1 MVSFILDLS
10 FNTINIYLLETDLL
24 YVRLSLHIK
33 LRVLG
38 KDDFYILSITHT
50 SIYNSDFSKKFNN
63 FSSTK
68 YTTFHYH
75 ILNMFMISV
84 YN

>member
-1 MVSFILDLS
+1 MNFILDLS
-10 FNTINIYLLETDLL
+10 FNTINILLLETDLL
-24 YVRLSLHIK
+24 YVRLSLHRK

-38 KDDFYILSITHT
+38 KNVFYILSITHT

-63 FSSTK
+63 FPSSK

-75 ILNMFMISV
+75 ILNMFIISV